1 MKITAADKQTQ
12 LARKI
17 GLILLTLYGLGTILG
32 AGIYV
37 LIGKVAGEAG
47 MFAPLAFIVAAGI
60 AAITGLSYSKLV
72 VRYPQSAGEAR
83 YVKRVSIGLG

>member
-1 MKITAADKQTQ
+1 MKITVADKQPQ

-17 GLILLTLYGLGTILG
+17 GLLLLTLYGLGTILG

-60 AAITGLSYSKLV
+60 AAITGLSYSKL
-72 VRYPQSAGEAR
+72 PHS
-83 YVKRVSIGLG
+83 SFLS